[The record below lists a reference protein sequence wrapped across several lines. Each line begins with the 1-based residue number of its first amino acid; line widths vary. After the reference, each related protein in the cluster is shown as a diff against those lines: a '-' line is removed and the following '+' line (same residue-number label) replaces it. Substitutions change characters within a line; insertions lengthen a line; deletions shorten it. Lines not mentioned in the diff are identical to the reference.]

1 MLRNVLIKIGLQK
14 LANVAKFN
22 LILKNLRV
30 LPKLR
35 VGTIIAKN
43 PRKQKDVKA
52 VVLQKCCFFF
62 LNITVNLPMSFAY
75 LTERMDVSTQAL
87 THMKKAF
94 E

>member
-1 MLRNVLIKIGLQK
+1 MLRKVLIKIGLQK
-14 LANVAKFN
+14 LSNVAKFN
-22 LILKNLRV
+22 LILKNLTV

-52 VVLQKCCFFF
+52 VFLQKCFFSPQ
-62 LNITVNLPMSFAY
+62 NTTVNLSMSFAY
-75 LTERMDVSTQAL
+75 LTKRMDVSTQAL